1 MARADKFER
10 FFFPRVKSGRTEAPK
25 DDCVCVVRDRSA
37 PQVESGVSQG
47 PDTFLERIA
56 RGDASAVA
64 PCLDEYGPTVLAIA
78 NRYLRAMGEDVE
90 DAVQEVFVEVW
101 KHAARYNPQL
111 GSEASFIATIAHRRL
126 IDRQRRAATRRAVS
140 VDDAG
145 VLQTKPATRE
155 GPGVSEEALRAAA
168 AFEGLE
174 PGEKQVIWLSICH
187 GLSHERIAAAVGIPL
202 GTVKTRVRRG
212 LRRLRESL
220 ERGAIGAQGTG
231 VTP

>member
-1 MARADKFER
+1 M
-10 FFFPRVKSGRTEAPK
+10 
-25 DDCVCVVRDRSA
+25 
-37 PQVESGVSQG
+37 SQG
-47 PDTFLERIA
+47 PGTFLERIA
-56 RGDASAVA
+56 GGDAAAVG
-64 PCLDEYGPTVLAIA
+64 PCLDEYGSMVLGLAQ
-78 NRYLRAMGEDVE
+78 RYLRPLGEDVE

-111 GSEASFIATIAHRRL
+111 GSEASFIATIGHRRL
-126 IDRQRRAATRRAVS
+126 IDRQRRAAARRAVS
-140 VDDAG
+140 ADDAG
-145 VLQTKPATRE
+145 VLETKPATRE

-187 GLSHERIAAAVGIPL
+187 GLSHERIASAVGIPL

-212 LRRLRESL
+212 LRRLRETL
-220 ERGAIGAQGTG
+220 ERGTIGARGKG